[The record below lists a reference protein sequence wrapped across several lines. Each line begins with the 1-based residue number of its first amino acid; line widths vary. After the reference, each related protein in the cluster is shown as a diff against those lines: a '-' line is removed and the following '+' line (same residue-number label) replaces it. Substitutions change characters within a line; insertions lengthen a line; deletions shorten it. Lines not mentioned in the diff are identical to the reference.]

1 MVELESSKKYGLIV
15 IGASSGGMQAVMQI
29 VAGLKETFVIPVV
42 IVLHQ
47 LKNSKGRLVGILQSK
62 TKIPVVEP
70 LDKEEI
76 RESTIYVAPP
86 DYHLLIGG
94 NRLFGYSYSEAI
106 NYSRP
111 SIDVLFETA
120 SLAFRANL
128 AGVLLTGANEDGA
141 KGMQCIGKNNGLT
154 LVEDPATAEMPVMPR
169 AAIELREPD
178 KIITLNEISKQLN
191 KLEYGI

>member
-141 KGMQCIGKNNGLT
+141 KGMQCIGINKGLT